1 PKACISS
8 QNFSTANPTR
18 REESHEPC
26 RRTHGAS
33 QRERDRSARRRMA
46 RTPPSRGLERSR
58 SGRTRCMVRGI
69 LRPSHRLYPRRSRMD
84 ARPSLGRAAP
94 PAKSRWRAWRGS
106 RLPLLAK
113 IAAAVAVLSAAGA
126 GSAIYFKA
134 PPQKVYATAIGE
146 RKTLALSDGSK
157 VEMNTDTVLRVVADG
172 SGRTVWLEKGEAY
185 FQVRHDSAHPFT
197 VMAGGHRVT
206 DLGTK
211 FLVRTDA
218 QKLQV
223 SLVEGSIRFDA
234 PDGRMR
240 EPLLLSP
247 GDSVTA
253 KENTIVVTR
262 NSERELAKDLGWR
275 RGVLVFDNTTL
286 ADAAAEFNRYNREK
300 IVIADPAVA
309 QLRIDGTCPNENLAV
324 FARAAQQ
331 LFELHIVERNGKT
344 VISK

>member
-1 PKACISS
+1 MSLAGQQMAHGGAKDVDLRA
-8 QNFSTANPTR
+8 AEWLER
-18 REESHEPC
+18 REREDWNEADQAALDGWFAASSAHRIAYLRVEAAWTRAHRLGAL
-26 RRTHGAS
+26 RR
-33 QRERDRSARRRMA
+33 
-46 RTPPSRGLERSR
+46 PNR
-58 SGRTRCMVRGI
+58 SGAVFAATG
-69 LRPSHRLYPRRSRMD
+69 RLH
-84 ARPSLGRAAP
+84 
-94 PAKSRWRAWRGS
+94 
-106 RLPLLAK
+106 LLAR
-113 IAAAVAVLSAAGA
+113 IAAAVAILSAVGA
-126 GSAIYFKA
+126 GTAIYFK
-134 PPQKVYATAIGE
+134 PLPQKVYATAIGE
-146 RKTLALSDGSK
+146 RKTLALGDGSR
-157 VEMNTDTVLRVVADG
+157 VEMNTDTVLRVAADG
-172 SGRTVWLEKGEAY
+172 RARTVWLEKGEAY

-240 EPLLLSP
+240 EPLLLAP

-253 KENTIVVTR
+253 KQNTIVVTR
-262 NSERELAKDLGWR
+262 NSERELARDLGWR

-286 ADAAAEFNRYNREK
+286 ADAVTEFNRYNREK

-309 QLRIDGTCPNENLAV
+309 QLRIDGTFPNENLAV

-331 LFELHIVERNGKT
+331 LFELHIVERDGKT
-344 VISK
+344 VISR

>member
-1 PKACISS
+1 MSPA
-8 QNFSTANPTR
+8 
-18 REESHEPC
+18 
-26 RRTHGAS
+26 G
-33 QRERDRSARRRMA
+33 ERITLPSAKEIDLRA
-46 RTPPSRGLERSR
+46 AEWLERRHREDWNEADQTALDTWCAEASAHR
-58 SGRTRCMVRGI
+58 IAYIRVEAAWTRA
-69 LRPSHRLYPRRSRMD
+69 HRLGALRRPQNRGGV
-84 ARPSLGRAAP
+84 LGAA
-94 PAKSRWRAWRGS
+94 S

-253 KENTIVVTR
+253 RENTIVVTR

-309 QLRIDGTCPNENLAV
+309 QLRIDGTFPNENLAV

>member
-1 PKACISS
+1 MTLPSAKEIDLAAAEWLERRHREDWKEADQITLDAWCAEASAHRIAYIRVEAAWTRAHRLSS
-8 QNFSTANPTR
+8 LR
-18 REESHEPC
+18 RP
-26 RRTHGAS
+26 
-33 QRERDRSARRRMA
+33 Q
-46 RTPPSRGLERSR
+46 SRG
-58 SGRTRCMVRGI
+58 GV
-69 LRPSHRLYPRRSRMD
+69 
-84 ARPSLGRAAP
+84 LGAA
-94 PAKSRWRAWRGS
+94 G
-106 RLPLLAK
+106 RLPLFAK

-126 GSAIYFKA
+126 GSAVYFKA

-146 RKTLALSDGSK
+146 RKTLALGDGSK

-286 ADAAAEFNRYNREK
+286 AAAAAEFNRYNREK
-300 IVIADPAVA
+300 IVIADPSVA
-309 QLRIDGTCPNENLAV
+309 QLRIDGTFPNENLAV

>member
-1 PKACISS
+1 MSPAGERVTLPSAKDIDLRAAEWLEHRNRENWRAEDQSS
-8 QNFSTANPTR
+8 LDAWLAQS
-18 REESHEPC
+18 
-26 RRTHGAS
+26 
-33 QRERDRSARRRMA
+33 SAHRIAYIRVEAAWNRA
-46 RTPPSRGLERSR
+46 
-58 SGRTRCMVRGI
+58 
-69 LRPSHRLYPRRSRMD
+69 HRLSALKRPGRRGG
-84 ARPSLGRAAP
+84 LFAA
-94 PAKSRWRAWRGS
+94 AGK
-106 RLPLLAK
+106 LPLAK
-113 IAAAVAVLSAAGA
+113 IAAALAIVSAIGAGA
-126 GSAIYFKA
+126 AFYFKA
-134 PPQKVYATAIGE
+134 PPQKIYATAIGE
-146 RKTLALSDGSK
+146 RKTLSLSDGSK
-157 VEMNTDTVLRVVADG
+157 VEMNTDTVLRVAADG
-172 SGRTVWLEKGEAY
+172 SGRTIWLEKGEAY

-211 FLVRTDA
+211 FLVRTDPER
-218 QKLQV
+218 LQV

-240 EPLLLSP
+240 EPLLLAP

-286 ADAAAEFNRYNREK
+286 ADVAAEFNRYNREK

-309 QLRIDGTCPNENLAV
+309 QLRIDGTFPNENLAV